1 MVPHDDSFLGDQR
14 SISEYKEGLESYC
27 VKD

>member
-1 MVPHDDSFLGDQR
+1 MVPQDDSFLGDQR
-14 SISEYKEGLESYC
+14 SISELKEGLESYR